1 MRESIGVIVFFLAF
15 PLSCSFLVLQE
26 SSETLPPKENKFFFN
41 FYGAEYRIH
50 YWDDNAPS
58 EEYMEEFTP
67 WEFYGGFQFG
77 WRRGLTRH
85 LDFHI
90 KAGYSP
96 PFVFPVG
103 GGLKIGS
110 KHLGIGIGVEV
121 NIPGALAYYGYP
133 IISVINEENIILS
146 ISPRFVFYHEF
157 EDWDTKYFWGGNIG
171 ILLGKKLKIGS
182 EIFIFKYEDPE
193 CPYSSCYTNGIPNI
207 IGLSLGLIF

>member
-1 MRESIGVIVFFLAF
+1 
-15 PLSCSFLVLQE
+15 
-26 SSETLPPKENKFFFN
+26 
-41 FYGAEYRIH
+41 
-50 YWDDNAPS
+50 
-58 EEYMEEFTP
+58 
-67 WEFYGGFQFG
+67 
-77 WRRGLTRH
+77 
-85 LDFHI
+85 
-90 KAGYSP
+90 
-96 PFVFPVG
+96 VFPVG